1 MSSMIKK
8 FKKNKMIDVRMSI
21 KFKCNNCNFERL
33 VPKEEFDKMTNDTF
47 KNNKLFFCDNCNCK
61 MYPATIEVDY

>member
-1 MSSMIKK
+1 M
-8 FKKNKMIDVRMSI
+8 RI

-33 VPKEEFDKMTNDTF
+33 VPKEEFDKINNETF

>member
-8 FKKNKMIDVRMSI
+8 FKKNKMIDIRMNI

-33 VPKEEFDKMTNDTF
+33 VPKEEFDNMANETF
-47 KNNKLFFCDNCNCK
+47 KNNKIFLCDNCDIRMN
-61 MYPATIEVDY
+61 PITVEVDY